1 MHIASDEEM
10 AAKRT
15 AAEHATRTR
24 HEAQVLKEE
33 SLEGEARQ
41 HYIKQGKRPCTANN
55 VQSRRLVKSVFSGD
69 KIAQF
74 TVPDF

>member
-1 MHIASDEEM
+1 MRACSPWASPSCRPDIHGPPPPLRIASDEEM

-55 VQSRRLVKSVFSGD
+55 V
-69 KIAQF
+69 
-74 TVPDF
+74 